1 MAQIA
6 FVRESEFAEYLRYAD
21 EQELVQQ
28 AELLRQELSTR
39 FSNVR
44 SHVSELFRDRLNMIE
59 QALGLA

>member
-1 MAQIA
+1 MFQIA
-6 FVRESEFAEYLRYAD
+6 CVRESEFAEYLRYAD

>member
-6 FVRESEFAEYLRYAD
+6 FVRESEFAEYIRYAD

-28 AELLRQELSTR
+28 AELLRQELTR

-44 SHVSELFRDRLNMIE
+44 SRVSELFRDRLNMIE